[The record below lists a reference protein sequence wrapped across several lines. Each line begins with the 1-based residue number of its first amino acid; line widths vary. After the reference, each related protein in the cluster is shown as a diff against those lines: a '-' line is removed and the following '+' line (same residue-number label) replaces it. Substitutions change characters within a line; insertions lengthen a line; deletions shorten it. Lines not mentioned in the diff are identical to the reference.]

1 MSQSTLDVFYGKN
14 AAENERREAEDMRR
28 EGGEAQPSPETPET
42 PDSQLKI
49 ARRRIIRNPDGT
61 IDEILEAPGRPR
73 IIIHRRPGVKIFREP
88 VKCPIT
94 DCNVY
99 FGTDYDLRCHLET
112 HWKPLKNGG
121 GEWIPSEAVPDLRR
135 ALLNAEFI
143 VKGRYEYRF
152 AAEGRIIIRKPR
164 VIF

>member
-1 MSQSTLDVFYGKN
+1 MSQSTLDIFYGKTG
-14 AAENERREAEDMRR
+14 AQDEKREAKDMRR
-28 EGGEAQPSPETPET
+28 EGGEAQPSPETP
-42 PDSQLKI
+42 DSQPKI
-49 ARRRIIRNPDGT
+49 TKRRIIRKPDGT

-88 VKCPIT
+88 VKCPVKG
-94 DCNVY
+94 CNVY
-99 FGTDYDLRCHLET
+99 FATDYDLRCHLET

-121 GEWIPSEAVPDLRR
+121 GEWIPSDAVPDLRR

-143 VKGRYEYRF
+143 VKGKYEYRL

-164 VIF
+164 TIF